1 MDRLQALTDEER
13 IATLSQR
20 LVDECHIV
28 VHPLLEI
35 GTFNPDIVSSL
46 PLLDRSVMGDEL
58 ANQAEAIFYG
68 RNTFLVWW
76 DALQEFLSPRHGLP
90 TDKLVRRVIVR
101 YSFQELYTS
110 KRNLVTELYHLFR
123 LSNAELVAIDIT
135 GSGTPDGSDLATQM
149 VLRDIASIVQQLFLH
164 FGTRF
169 VIGRSLGEWPALYD
183 IKWVSFRS
191 YWQPPMPS
199 ARDRMKGGEAS
210 FEETMQ
216 LQVESWMQA
225 AERPELTAPLGGV
238 PGADA
243 SLLDWSSDAL
253 IDCISP
259 GVLVPELA

>member
-1 MDRLQALTDEER
+1 MDRLHALTGEER
-13 IATLSQR
+13 MATLSQR
-20 LVDECHIV
+20 LVDKCHIA

-68 RNTFLVWW
+68 KNTFLVWW

-90 TDKLVRRVIVR
+90 TNKLVRRVIVR

-123 LSNAELVAIDIT
+123 LSNAELIAIDIT

-149 VLRDIASIVQQLFLH
+149 MLRDIASIVQQLFVH

-169 VIGRSLGEWPALYD
+169 LIGRSLGEWPARHQ
-183 IKWVSFRS
+183 V
-191 YWQPPMPS
+191 
-199 ARDRMKGGEAS
+199 G
-210 FEETMQ
+210 Q
-216 LQVESWMQA
+216 LQV
-225 AERPELTAPLGGV
+225 
-238 PGADA
+238 
-243 SLLDWSSDAL
+243 
-253 IDCISP
+253 I
-259 GVLVPELA
+259 LATTNAFGSR

>member
-1 MDRLQALTDEER
+1 MDRLHALTGEER
-13 IATLSQR
+13 MATLSQR
-20 LVDECHIV
+20 LVDKCHIAI
-28 VHPLLEI
+28 HPLLEI

-68 RNTFLVWW
+68 KNTFLVWW
-76 DALQEFLSPRHGLP
+76 DALQEFLSPRHRLP

-101 YSFQELYTS
+101 YSFQELCTS

-123 LSNAELVAIDIT
+123 LSNAELIAIDIT

-149 VLRDIASIVQQLFLH
+149 IFRDIASIVQQLFVH

-169 VIGRSLGEWPALYD
+169 LIGRSLGEWPALYD

-199 ARDRMKGGEAS
+199 ARDRMKRGEAS

-216 LQVESWMQA
+216 LQVESWIQA

-238 PGADA
+238 PGADT
-243 SLLDWSSDAL
+243 SLLDWSNDAL
-253 IDCISP
+253 TDCISP